1 MSDAS
6 CHAPTYTGAKRAF
19 HGDPP
24 LVELAHPDRIA
35 AAFRAMNSGDQRAL
49 QGESSTPVITPT
61 SLELAGECRVVREK
75 KMEMVKAVMPT
86 AEMVENLTSCM
97 SLENVSNNDLHED
110 PTVFLAG
117 GLTSSKHSQ
126 TSGRGSLNV
135 TTTRWTQRSERNTGS
150 HSLTL
155 PNSSESMKG
164 SRDDS
169 SGTAQTISSGD
180 CGGFVLLRCTNE
192 QPISSSSGCGAC
204 PKMEKSPCEGDKEAA
219 AGSSNAPT
227 PAHTSGAA
235 CKGNE
240 SHGHHNRERGAGG
253 TVTATQGAAQ
263 APLSGDPPPPPHTH
277 GDRALAPPRTVL
289 DIFF

>member
-6 CHAPTYTGAKRAF
+6 GHAPTYTGAKRAL

-61 SLELAGECRVVREK
+61 SLELAGECRVVCEK

-97 SLENVSNNDLHED
+97 SLENVSKNDLHED

-135 TTTRWTQRSERNTGS
+135 TTTGWTQRSERNTGS

-169 SGTAQTISSGD
+169 SGTAQTISS
-180 CGGFVLLRCTNE
+180 CFAALMNTRSLLQVAVARVPRWRRVPVEATKR
-192 QPISSSSGCGAC
+192 QRP
-204 PKMEKSPCEGDKEAA
+204 AA
-219 AGSSNAPT
+219 AMRQLRRIQ
-227 PAHTSGAA
+227 AA
-235 CKGNE
+235 LLAKAM
-240 SHGHHNRERGAGG
+240 RA
-253 TVTATQGAAQ
+253 TVTTTV
-263 APLSGDPPPPPHTH
+263 SV
-277 GDRALAPPRTVL
+277 ALAAP
-289 DIFF
+289 

>member
-110 PTVFLAG
+110 PTVFLSG

-180 CGGFVLLRCTNE
+180 CGVSSCFAAPMNNRSLLQVAVARVPRWRRVPVEATKR
-192 QPISSSSGCGAC
+192 QRP
-204 PKMEKSPCEGDKEAA
+204 AA
-219 AGSSNAPT
+219 AMRQLRRIQ
-227 PAHTSGAA
+227 AA
-235 CKGNE
+235 LLAKAM
-240 SHGHHNRERGAGG
+240 RA
-253 TVTATQGAAQ
+253 TVITTV
-263 APLSGDPPPPPHTH
+263 SV
-277 GDRALAPPRTVL
+277 ALAAP
-289 DIFF
+289 